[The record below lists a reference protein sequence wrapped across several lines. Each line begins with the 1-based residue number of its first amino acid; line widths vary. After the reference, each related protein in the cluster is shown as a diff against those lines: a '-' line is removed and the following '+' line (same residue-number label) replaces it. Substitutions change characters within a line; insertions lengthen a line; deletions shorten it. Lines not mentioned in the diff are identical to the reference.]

1 MSEPICLLNRLIFS
15 LYLSRLIHHIGSM
28 KYNWQQIDWPK
39 FSFSTENIETLLLH
53 FIRNT
58 GNIEGALQAQTDFN
72 HSETIIELLI
82 LEAIKTSEI
91 EGEYISRK
99 DVASSIRKNLGLL
112 KSTEQVKDQKARGI
126 ADLLIMVRNSFLDP
140 LSKKDL
146 LNWHR
151 SLMSHDTTILS
162 GEWRKHDEPM
172 RIISGALGKEKI
184 HFEAP
189 PSQNVPQEME
199 QFIRWFN
206 DTAPKQPNEI
216 AHAPIRAA
224 ITHLYFESIHPFE
237 DGNGRIGR
245 ALAEKALSQTIGH
258 NTLISLSA
266 AIERN
271 KKDYYYFIERGQRKN
286 EITEWIEYFTN
297 TVVSAQEFTK
307 NLIQFTIQKTQ
318 IFDTFSKQLNES
330 QLKVVKRMFDEGH
343 EGFIGGMNAEK
354 YMRIAKVSKATATRH
369 LSQMVEIG
377 IFKIEGKG
385 RATRYEIKFT

>member
-1 MSEPICLLNRLIFS
+1 
-15 LYLSRLIHHIGSM
+15 M

-39 FSFSTENIETLLLH
+39 FSFSTANIETLLLQ

-146 LNWHR
+146 LNWHQ
-151 SLMSHDTTILS
+151 SLMSHDTTILA

-172 RIISGALGKEKI
+172 QIISGALGKEKV

-199 QFIRWFN
+199 QFIQWFN

-216 AHAPIRAA
+216 AHAPVRAA

-286 EITEWIEYFTN
+286 EISEWIEYFTN

-377 IFKIEGKG
+377 ILKIEGKG
-385 RATRYEIKFT
+385 RATRYQFNFKD